1 MLIMTNTT
9 LPTDTQVL
17 NSLKSVIDPELM
29 VNIVDLGL
37 VYNINIDEQT
47 KHILVEMTLTS
58 TGCPLGDVIKQHAT
72 EVLLAQYSGLTNDII
87 LVWNPA
93 WNPSFISEEGKQQLE

>member
-1 MLIMTNTT
+1 MTKEL
-9 LPTDTQVL
+9 LPSDTHVL
-17 NSLKSVIDPELM
+17 NTLKSVIDPELM

-37 VYNINIDEQT
+37 VYNINIDELT
-47 KHILVEMTLTS
+47 NHILVEMTLTS

-72 EVLLAQYSGLTNDII
+72 EVLSAQYPGFTNDII
-87 LVWNPA
+87 LVWNPV

>member
-1 MLIMTNTT
+1 MTNTH
-9 LPTDTQVL
+9 LPTDMQVL

-37 VYNINIDEQT
+37 IYNIKIDTDT
-47 KHILVEMTLTS
+47 KNILVEMTLTS

-72 EVLLAQYSGLTNDII
+72 EVLLAQYPGFTNDIF
-87 LVWNPA
+87 LVWNPV
-93 WNPSFISEEGKQQLE
+93 WNPSFITEEGKEQLE

>member
-1 MLIMTNTT
+1 MTQSSV
-9 LPTDTQVL
+9 PTDMQVL

-37 VYNINIDEQT
+37 VYNIHINPET
-47 KHILVEMTLTS
+47 KHIIVEMTLTS

-72 EVLLAQYSGLTNDII
+72 EVLSAQYPEFSNDLF

-93 WNPSFISEEGKQQLE
+93 WNPSFITEEGKQQLE

>member
-1 MLIMTNTT
+1 MTQQSI
-9 LPTDTQVL
+9 LTDMQVL

-37 VYNINIDEQT
+37 VYNIHINPET
-47 KHILVEMTLTS
+47 KHIIVEMTLTS

-72 EVLLAQYSGLTNDII
+72 EVLSAQYPGFSNDLF

>member
-1 MLIMTNTT
+1 MKNISL
-9 LPTDTQVL
+9 LPTNKDVL

-37 VYNINIDEQT
+37 IYHIKIDNNSKNII
-47 KHILVEMTLTS
+47 VEMTLTS

-72 EVLLAQYSGLTNDII
+72 EVLLAQYPSYTND
-87 LVWNPA
+87 LFFVWNPV
-93 WNPSFISEEGKQQLE
+93 WNPSFISEEGREQLS